1 MALERGSR
9 LNNRYRIVEIL
20 GQGGMGSVYRAID
33 ENLGV
38 EVAVKDN
45 LFTTDEYA
53 RQFRREASILASL
66 RHPNLPRVTDHFV
79 VEGQGQYLVMDYI
92 EGEDLRQRMDRIGLI
107 SEEDAITIGAA
118 ICDALN
124 YLGTCNPPVVHRDI
138 KPGNVKITPQGQIY
152 LVDFGLAKIMLGSQA
167 TTSGAR
173 AMTPGYSP
181 PEQYGSARTDQRS
194 DIYSLGATLYAAI
207 TGAIPE
213 DALARAMD
221 QTELTPVRKL
231 NPRISKR
238 LAAAIEQSLEIYP
251 DDRYKDAEKFKEA
264 LLNASASTRRSNG
277 DYLVAPPPDVER
289 TLNLDENGEPSGL
302 AMPNRNDPGD
312 GRFPLPVAIS
322 VPATDSKK
330 SRSRSRP
337 RKRKRPLLSW
347 ILLLTFLAIAST
359 AIYIY
364 ITDPALPTRA
374 LAMFGL
380 PVGSVPFQTQP
391 TASQTPTSAPTF
403 TPPPVVAPVGQA
415 TATLTT
421 AESGI
426 VGALTSTPESTP
438 TLSETPAPTPTIT
451 PIPTLMGGGRG
462 EIAFASDATGTIQIY
477 MIDVDGS
484 NLRQLTDMP
493 EGACQPDWS
502 PGGNRL
508 VFISPCPGNQ
518 ESYPGAALF
527 ILEIENGDIQAL
539 TTAPGGDFDPD
550 WSPDGSKIIF
560 TSLRKGG
567 RPQIYVYDFETN
579 SVNMVSDPETYSR
592 DFQPTWAPD
601 GNRIAFVTTR
611 KGPYQIWFM
620 DPDGSNQIL
629 FSRTADLVNMV
640 PRWSPDGQVIM
651 FTQSEAVGAIPM
663 VVLSSLDEEGLHN
676 QRVASNNTPMRE
688 ASYSPD
694 GIWIAVEGWP
704 EGQNHDVYI
713 ITTNGAGRV
722 RLTTD
727 LRLDFDPVWRPLPL
741 P

>member
-92 EGEDLRQRMDRIGLI
+92 EGEDLRQRMDRSGVI

-118 ICDALN
+118 ICDALT
-124 YLGTCNPPVVHRDI
+124 YLATCNPPVVHRDI
-138 KPGNVKITPQGQIY
+138 KPGNVKITPQGKIY
-152 LVDFGLAKIMLGSQA
+152 LVDFGLAKIMLGTQA

-181 PEQYGSARTDQRS
+181 PEQYGSARTDQRT

-221 QTELTPVRKL
+221 QTNLTPVRKL
-231 NPRISKR
+231 NSRISKR
-238 LAAAIEQSLEIYP
+238 MAAAIEQSLEIRP
-251 DDRYKDAEKFKEA
+251 DDRFVDAEIFKEA
-264 LLNASASTRRSNG
+264 LLNASTTRRVSG
-277 DYLVAPPPDVER
+277 DYLVTPPPNVLEH
-289 TLNLDENGEPSGL
+289 TLDLDDKGEPMGL
-302 AMPNRNDPGD
+302 AKPNRGDKGD
-312 GRFPLPVAIS
+312 GRFSLPVAVNI
-322 VPATDSKK
+322 PANDSKK
-330 SRSRSRP
+330 SRPRSKPRRP
-337 RKRKRPLLSW
+337 NRPLLRW
-347 ILLLTFLAIAST
+347 ILLLAVLAALVT
-359 AIYIY
+359 AVYIY
-364 ITDPALPTRA
+364 FIDPALPART
-374 LAMFGL
+374 LAGYGL
-380 PVGSVPFQTQP
+380 PVGNLPFQPLP
-391 TASQTPTSAPTF
+391 TVTQTPTNAPTF
-403 TPPPVVAPVGQA
+403 TPPPVVAPLNSITQTLDASSLLLTPTPTLEITA
-415 TATLTT
+415 TAT
-421 AESGI
+421 
-426 VGALTSTPESTP
+426 
-438 TLSETPAPTPTIT
+438 ETPTPTSTAT

-477 MIDVDGS
+477 LIGIDGM

-527 ILEIENGDIQAL
+527 ILEVESGDVQAL
-539 TTAPGGDFDPD
+539 PTAPGGDFDPD
-550 WSPDGSKIIF
+550 WSADGARILF
-560 TSLRKGG
+560 TSVRKGG
-567 RPQIYVYDFETN
+567 RPQIYTFDIESNT
-579 SVNMVSDPETYSR
+579 VNMVSDPKTFSR
-592 DFQPTWAPD
+592 DFQPNWSPD
-601 GNRIAFVTTR
+601 GSRIAFVTSR

-620 DPDGSNQIL
+620 DADGSNQEL
-629 FSRTADLVNMV
+629 FSRTADLLNMI

-651 FTQSEAVGAIPM
+651 FTQSEGAGAIPM
-663 VVLSSLDEEGLHN
+663 IVLSSLDEEGLHN
-676 QRVASNNTPMRE
+676 QRVASSKTPMRE

-694 GIWIAVEGWP
+694 GIWIAYEGWP
-704 EGQNHDVYI
+704 EGQNHDIYI
-713 ITTNGAGRV
+713 ITTNGAGRI

-727 LRLDFDPVWRPLPL
+727 PRLDFDPVWRPLSL

>member
-38 EVAVKDN
+38 DVAVKDN

-118 ICDALN
+118 ICDALT
-124 YLGTCNPPVVHRDI
+124 YLATCNPPVVHRDI

-181 PEQYGSARTDQRS
+181 PEQYGTARTDQRS

-221 QTELTPVRKL
+221 QTNLTPVRKL

-238 LAAAIEQSLEIYP
+238 MAAAIEQSLEVRP
-251 DDRYKDAEKFKEA
+251 DDRFSDAEKFKDA
-264 LLNASASTRRSNG
+264 LLSASALTRRASG
-277 DYLVAPPPDVER
+277 DYLVTPPPNSFEH
-289 TLNLDENGEPSGL
+289 TLDLDDKGEPFGL
-302 AMPNRNDPGD
+302 AKPNRGDSMNGSLSINIPGTDP
-312 GRFPLPVAIS
+312 
-322 VPATDSKK
+322 KK
-330 SRSRSRP
+330 SRPRSKP
-337 RKRKRPLLSW
+337 RRRKRPLLRW
-347 ILLLTFLAIAST
+347 ILWLAVLAAALTAV
-359 AIYIY
+359 YIY
-364 ITDPALPTRA
+364 IVDPALPARAITR
-374 LAMFGL
+374 LGFPVSNSILL
-380 PVGSVPFQTQP
+380 PVQTATP
-391 TASQTPTSAPTF
+391 TETSAPTF
-403 TPPPVVAPVGQA
+403 TPPPVVAPVGQSPA
-415 TATLTT
+415 ARTPDGANLIGSTATQTT
-421 AESGI
+421 
-426 VGALTSTPESTP
+426 
-438 TLSETPAPTPTIT
+438 TPTITATQPPSPTLT

-477 MIDVDGS
+477 LINVDGT

-508 VFISPCPGNQ
+508 AFISPCRGNH
-518 ESYPGAALF
+518 EGYPGSALF
-527 ILEIENGDIQAL
+527 ILEIDSGDVQAL
-539 TTAPGGDFDPD
+539 PTAPGGDFDPD
-550 WSPDGSKIIF
+550 WSADASQILF
-560 TSLRKGG
+560 TSIRKGG
-567 RPQIYVYDFETN
+567 RPQIYTYDFETN
-579 SVNMVSDPETYSR
+579 SVTLVSDPETFSR
-592 DFQPTWAPD
+592 DFQPTWSPD
-601 GNRIAFVTTR
+601 GSRIAFVTTR

-620 DPDGSNQIL
+620 DVDGKNQAL
-629 FSRTADLVNMV
+629 FSRTADLVNTN
-640 PRWSPDGQVIM
+640 PRWSPDGRAIM
-651 FTQSEAVGAIPM
+651 FTQSAAVGALPM
-663 VVLSSLDEEGLHN
+663 VVLSSLDEDGLHN
-676 QRVASNNTPMRE
+676 QRVSNNLTPMRE
-688 ASYSPD
+688 ASYAPD
-694 GIWIAVEGWP
+694 GIWIAYEGWP
-704 EGQNHDVYI
+704 EGSNHDIYVS
-713 ITTNGAGRV
+713 TTNGAGRV

-727 LRLDFDPVWRPLPL
+727 PRLDFDPAWRPLPL

>member
-1 MALERGSR
+1 MALERGSY

-92 EGEDLRQRMDRIGLI
+92 DGEDLRQRMDRVGLI
-107 SEEDAITIGAA
+107 SDEDAITIGAA
-118 ICDALN
+118 ICDALT
-124 YLGTCNPPVVHRDI
+124 YLASCNPPVVHRDI

-194 DIYSLGATLYAAI
+194 DIYSLGATLYAAV

-221 QTELTPVRKL
+221 QTDLTPVRKL
-231 NPRISKR
+231 NQKISKR
-238 LAAAIEQSLEIYP
+238 LATAIEQSLEIRP
-251 DDRYKDAEKFKEA
+251 DDRFKDAEKFKEA
-264 LLNASASTRRSNG
+264 LLNSSPNAWRASG
-277 DYLVAPPPDVER
+277 DYLISPPPDMLEHS
-289 TLNLDENGEPSGL
+289 LDLDDQGEPMGL
-302 AMPNRNDPGD
+302 AKPNRDNGGD
-312 GRFPLPVAIS
+312 RRTPIPVLING
-322 VPATDSKK
+322 PATDSKK
-330 SRSRSRP
+330 SRPRSKP
-337 RKRKRPLLSW
+337 RQRKHPLLRW
-347 ILLLTFLAIAST
+347 ILWLAVLAVSAT
-359 AIYIY
+359 AAYIY
-364 ITDPALPTRA
+364 FFDPALPTRA
-374 LAMFGL
+374 LTMYGFRAANL
-380 PVGSVPFQTQP
+380 PVVLMFTETP
-391 TASQTPTSAPTF
+391 TATNAPTF
-403 TPPPVVAPVGQA
+403 TPPPLVAPVTSLTQTADRFGQ
-415 TATLTT
+415 
-421 AESGI
+421 
-426 VGALTSTPESTP
+426 LTSTPTLEAPP
-438 TLSETPAPTPTIT
+438 TITQSPTPTRTLT
-451 PIPTLMGGGRG
+451 PVPTLMGGGRG
-462 EIAFASDATGTIQIY
+462 EIAFASDATGTIQLYLIG
-477 MIDVDGS
+477 VDGL
-484 NLRQLTDMP
+484 NLTQLTDLP

-508 VFISPCPGNQ
+508 VFISPCPGNR
-518 ESYPGAALF
+518 ESYPGSALF
-527 ILEIENGDIQAL
+527 ILELESGAIQAL
-539 TTAPGGDFDPD
+539 PTTPGGDFDPD
-550 WSPDGSKIIF
+550 WSPDGSKILF
-560 TSLRKGG
+560 TSIRKGG
-567 RPQIYVYDFETN
+567 RPQLYAINLEDN
-579 SVNMVSDPETYSR
+579 SVSMVSDPETYSL
-592 DFQPTWAPD
+592 DFQPTWSPD
-601 GNRIAFVTTR
+601 GNRIAFVTNR

-620 DPDGSNQIL
+620 DADGGNQEL

-640 PRWSPDGQVIM
+640 PRWSPDGQAIM
-651 FTQSEAVGAIPM
+651 FTQSQEVGNIPM

-676 QRVASNNTPMRE
+676 QRVSSALTPMRE
-688 ASYSPD
+688 ASFSPD
-694 GIWIAVEGWP
+694 GIWIAFEGWP
-704 EGQNHDVYI
+704 EGQNHDIYI

-727 LRLDFDPVWRPLPL
+727 PRLDFDPVWRPLSP

>member
-1 MALERGSR
+1 MALERGSY

-92 EGEDLRQRMDRIGLI
+92 DGEDLRQRMDRIGLI

-118 ICDALN
+118 ICDALS
-124 YLGTCNPPVVHRDI
+124 YLASCNPPVVHRDI

-181 PEQYGSARTDQRS
+181 PEQYGTARTDQRS
-194 DIYSLGATLYAAI
+194 DIYSLGATLYAAV

-221 QTELTPVRKL
+221 QTDLTPVRKL

-238 LAAAIEQSLEIYP
+238 FAAAIEQSLEIRP
-251 DDRYKDAEKFKEA
+251 DDRFKDADKFKEA
-264 LLNASASTRRSNG
+264 LLNSSPINRRTSG
-277 DYLVAPPPDVER
+277 EYFVSPPPDSFDHSLEV
-289 TLNLDENGEPSGL
+289 DDKGEPLGL
-302 AMPNRNDPGD
+302 AKPNRDGQLGRIPVPVVINGPSTDP
-312 GRFPLPVAIS
+312 
-322 VPATDSKK
+322 KK
-330 SRSRSRP
+330 SRPRSQPRRRNRP
-337 RKRKRPLLSW
+337 VLRYILVLALLAV
-347 ILLLTFLAIAST
+347 TVT
-359 AIYIY
+359 AAYIY
-364 ITDPALPTRA
+364 FFDPALPTRA
-374 LAMFGL
+374 LTMYGL
-380 PVGSVPFQTQP
+380 PAVNLPFQPLP
-391 TASQTPTSAPTF
+391 TDTTTPTSAPTF
-403 TPPPVVAPVGQA
+403 TPPPLVAPVNTVTTTAGILNSQINTPTPEA
-415 TATLTT
+415 TVTVTQTPTPTATLTP
-421 AESGI
+421 
-426 VGALTSTPESTP
+426 V
-438 TLSETPAPTPTIT
+438 
-451 PIPTLMGGGRG
+451 PTLMGGGRG
-462 EIAFASDATGTIQIY
+462 EIAFASDSTGTIQLY
-477 MIDVDGS
+477 LVGVDGT
-484 NLRQLTDMP
+484 NLTQLTDL
-493 EGACQPDWS
+493 EGGACQPDWS

-518 ESYPGAALF
+518 ETYPGAALF
-527 ILEIENGDIQAL
+527 ILEIETGTIQAL
-539 TTAPGGDFDPD
+539 PTVPGGDYDPD
-550 WSPDGSKIIF
+550 WSPDGSKILF

-567 RPQIYVYDFETN
+567 RAQIHAYDFETN
-579 SVNMVSDPETYSR
+579 SVYMVSDPETYSL
-592 DFQPTWAPD
+592 DFQAVWSPD
-601 GNRIAFVTTR
+601 GSRIAFVTNR

-620 DPDGSNQIL
+620 DKDGKNQEL
-629 FSRTADLVNMV
+629 FSRTADLVNMF

-651 FTQSEAVGAIPM
+651 FTQSATAGRIPM

-676 QRVASNNTPMRE
+676 QRVTSSITPMRE
-688 ASYSPD
+688 ASFSPD
-694 GIWIAVEGWP
+694 GIWIAYEGWP
-704 EGQNHDVYI
+704 EGQNHDIYV
-713 ITTNGAGRV
+713 ITTNGSGRL

-727 LRLDFDPVWRPLPL
+727 PRLDFDPVWRPLSP